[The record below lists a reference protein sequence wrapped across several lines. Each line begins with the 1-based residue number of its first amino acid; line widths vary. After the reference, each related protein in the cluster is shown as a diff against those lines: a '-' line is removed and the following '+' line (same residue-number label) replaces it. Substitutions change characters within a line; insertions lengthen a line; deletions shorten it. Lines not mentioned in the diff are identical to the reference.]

1 MPCKNGMMPLL
12 PGMIKPRFSKAKIS
26 AHFCGKQ
33 AHGTM
38 KNVFNI
44 IANQDPRSCTILLYG
59 VIGDDFESGIH
70 AADILAQIREAEAAY
85 DRIDL
90 RINSVG
96 GQVDTGI
103 AIFNALKESKADIT
117 IYIDCLAAST
127 ASFIAAC
134 GRTVKMS
141 RYARILIHKPSGG
154 VWGNAEEIKQY
165 LEQLQ
170 QIEDILCDIYSRRTG
185 LSVEQI
191 RSTYMD
197 GVDHWIT
204 ASEAVRL
211 GFADEVY
218 DDLPVS
224 FDDSLTLDQQC
235 EQFTA
240 QYAGKFNPNHKTQRT
255 MFDKI
260 KKLQPFSDCADEAAI
275 MARLTEIIQKANAHD
290 TVVAENTALKTK
302 VKEFEDKEAAATAP
316 ANKALLDA
324 AIKDGRI
331 NETQRADFEAMF
343 GTGEAEKAKN
353 LLASMKPARRA
364 ADVVDKPAGIT
375 STSAWDARM
384 EEIREHNKNR

>member
-1 MPCKNGMMPLL
+1 MPIFAENK
-12 PGMIKPRFSKAKIS
+12 RTT
-26 AHFCGKQ
+26 
-33 AHGTM
+33 TM

-154 VWGNAEEIKQY
+154 VWGNAAEIKQY
-165 LEQLQ
+165 LDQLQ
-170 QIEDILCDIYSRRTG
+170 QIEDILCDIYSRRTK
-185 LSVEQI
+185 LSVDEI

-204 ASEAVRL
+204 TADAVRL

-224 FDDSLTLDQQC
+224 FDESLTLDQQC

-240 QYAGKFNPNHKTQRT
+240 QYAGKFNPNYKKQRT

-275 MARLTEIIQKANAHD
+275 MARLNEIVKKANAHD
-290 TVVAENTALKTK
+290 TVVAENTTLKQKVSEYETK
-302 VKEFEDKEAAATAP
+302 EQAAIAA
-316 ANKALLDA
+316 ANKALVDA
-324 AIKDGRI
+324 AVKDGRI
-331 NETQRADFEAMF
+331 DETQRAGFEAML
-343 GTGEAEKAKN
+343 GTDKAEDAKS
-353 LLASMKPARRA
+353 LLASMKPGRRA
-364 ADVVDKPAGIT
+364 LSVVTEGAAGIT

-384 EEIREHNKNR
+384 KEIRKNYNR

>member
-1 MPCKNGMMPLL
+1 
-12 PGMIKPRFSKAKIS
+12 
-26 AHFCGKQ
+26 
-33 AHGTM
+33 M

-59 VIGDDFESGIH
+59 IIGDDFESGIH

-85 DRIDL
+85 DRIDI

-103 AIFNALKESKADIT
+103 AIFNALKESKAEIT

-154 VWGNAEEIKQY
+154 VWGNAAEIRQY

-185 LSVEQI
+185 LSVDEI

-204 ASEAVRL
+204 AAEAVRL

-240 QYAGKFNPNHKTQRT
+240 LYAGKFNTLHKNQST

-275 MARLTEIIQKANAHD
+275 MAKLTEIVKKAEAHD
-290 TVVAENTALKTK
+290 TVVAENTALKAK
-302 VKEFEDKEAAATAP
+302 VDGYEAEKKAAIEA

-324 AIKDGRI
+324 AVKDGRI
-331 NETQRADFEAMF
+331 NETQRADFEAML
-343 GTGEAEKAKN
+343 GTDEAEKAKS
-353 LLASMKPARRA
+353 LLASLKPARRA
-364 ADVVDKPAGIT
+364 ASVVEKPAGVT
-375 STSAWDARM
+375 TTSAWEARQ
-384 EEIREHNKNR
+384 EEIREQNKNR

>member
-1 MPCKNGMMPLL
+1 
-12 PGMIKPRFSKAKIS
+12 
-26 AHFCGKQ
+26 
-33 AHGTM
+33 M

-70 AADILAQIREAEAAY
+70 AAEILAQIREAEAAY
-85 DRIDL
+85 DHIDL

-165 LEQLQ
+165 LEQLL
-170 QIEDILCDIYSRRTG
+170 QIEEILCDIYSRRTG
-185 LSVEQI
+185 LSVDQI

-197 GVDHWIT
+197 GADHWIT
-204 ASEAVRL
+204 AHEAVRL

-240 QYAGKFNPNHKTQRT
+240 QYAGKFNPNYKNQRT
-255 MFDKI
+255 MFDRI
-260 KKLQPFSDCADEAAI
+260 KKLQQVSDCADEAAI
-275 MARLTEIIQKANAHD
+275 MARIGELCRKAEAYD
-290 TVVAENTALKTK
+290 TIVAENTTLKKTIEGYDAEK
-302 VKEFEDKEAAATAP
+302 KAAIDA
-316 ANKALLDA
+316 ANKELLDA
-324 AIKDGRI
+324 AVKDGRI

-343 GTGEAEKAKN
+343 GTGEAAKAKS
-353 LLASMKPARRA
+353 LLASLKSARRA
-364 ADVVDKPAGIT
+364 ASVVDSPAGIT

-384 EEIREHNKNR
+384 EEIRKNHNR

>member
-1 MPCKNGMMPLL
+1 M
-12 PGMIKPRFSKAKIS
+12 R
-26 AHFCGKQ
+26 
-33 AHGTM
+33 
-38 KNVFNI
+38 NVFNI

-70 AADILAQIREAEAAY
+70 AADILSQIREAEAAY

-103 AIFNALKESKADIT
+103 AIFNALKGSKAEIT

-154 VWGNAEEIKQY
+154 VWGNAAEIKQY
-165 LEQLQ
+165 LDQLQ

-185 LSVEQI
+185 LSVDEI

-197 GVDHWIT
+197 GADHWIT
-204 ASEAVRL
+204 AADAVRL

-240 QYAGKFNPNHKTQRT
+240 QYAGQFNPNYKNQRK
-255 MFDKI
+255 MLEKI

-275 MARLTEIIQKANAHD
+275 MARMTELIQKADAHD
-290 TVVAENTALKTK
+290 AVVAENAALKEK
-302 VKEFEDKEAAATAP
+302 VAGYEAEKQAAIA
-316 ANKALLDA
+316 AENKALLDA
-324 AIKDGRI
+324 AVKDGRI

-343 GTGEAEKAKN
+343 GTGEAAKAKS
-353 LLASMKPARRA
+353 LLASLKPARRA
-364 ADVVDKPAGIT
+364 ASVVSDGK
-375 STSAWDARM
+375 
-384 EEIREHNKNR
+384 EEPKTAMDIVAEKTAEVEAKLKMN

>member
-1 MPCKNGMMPLL
+1 
-12 PGMIKPRFSKAKIS
+12 
-26 AHFCGKQ
+26 
-33 AHGTM
+33 M

-70 AADILAQIREAEAAY
+70 AADILAQVREAEASY

-103 AIFNALKESKADIT
+103 AIFNALKGSQAEIT

-154 VWGNAEEIKQY
+154 VWGNAEDIKQY
-165 LEQLQ
+165 LDQLR

-204 ASEAVRL
+204 AAEAVRL

-224 FDDSLTLDQQC
+224 FDESLTLDQQC

-240 QYAGKFNPNHKTQRT
+240 QYAGRFNPNHKTQRK
-255 MFDKI
+255 MFEKI

-275 MARLTEIIQKANAHD
+275 MARLNEIIRKANAHD
-290 TVVAENTALKTK
+290 AVVAENTALKTK
-302 VKEFEDKEAAATAP
+302 VTKYENEKAAATAA

-324 AIKDGRI
+324 AVKDGRI
-331 NETQRADFEAMF
+331 NETQRADFEAML

-353 LLASMKPARRA
+353 LLASMKPGRRA
-364 ADVVDKPAGIT
+364 ADVVASTEGIT
-375 STSAWDARM
+375 STSAWDARQK
-384 EEIREHNKNR
+384 EIHENYNR

>member
-1 MPCKNGMMPLL
+1 
-12 PGMIKPRFSKAKIS
+12 
-26 AHFCGKQ
+26 
-33 AHGTM
+33 M
-38 KNVFNI
+38 KNIFNI

-70 AADILAQIREAEAAY
+70 AADILAQIRQAEAAY

-154 VWGNAEEIKQY
+154 VWGNAEEIRQY
-165 LEQLQ
+165 LGQLQ

-185 LSVEQI
+185 LSVDDI

-197 GVDHWIT
+197 GMDHWIT
-204 ASEAVRL
+204 ASDAVRL

-255 MFDKI
+255 MFERI

-275 MARLTEIIQKANAHD
+275 MARIGELSEKASGYDA
-290 TVVAENTALKTK
+290 VVAENAALKQK
-302 VKEFEDKEAAATAP
+302 VAGYEAEKQAAIEAS
-316 ANKALLDA
+316 NKSLLDA
-324 AIKDGRI
+324 AVKDGRI
-331 NETQRADFEAMF
+331 NETQRADFEAMLR
-343 GTGEAEKAKN
+343 TGEAEKARN

-364 ADVVDKPAGIT
+364 SAVVESPAGIT

-384 EEIREHNKNR
+384 EEIRKNYNH

>member
-1 MPCKNGMMPLL
+1 
-12 PGMIKPRFSKAKIS
+12 
-26 AHFCGKQ
+26 
-33 AHGTM
+33 M

-70 AADILAQIREAEAAY
+70 AAEILAQIREAEAAY
-85 DRIDL
+85 DHIDL

-165 LEQLQ
+165 LEQLL
-170 QIEDILCDIYSRRTG
+170 QIEEILCDIYSRRTG
-185 LSVEQI
+185 LSVDQI

-197 GVDHWIT
+197 GADHWIT
-204 ASEAVRL
+204 AHEAVRL

-240 QYAGKFNPNHKTQRT
+240 QYAGKFNPNYKNQRT
-255 MFDKI
+255 MFDRI
-260 KKLQPFSDCADEAAI
+260 KKLQQFSDCADEAAI
-275 MARLTEIIQKANAHD
+275 MARIGELCRKAEAYD
-290 TVVAENTALKTK
+290 TIVAENTTLKKTIEGYDAEK
-302 VKEFEDKEAAATAP
+302 KAAIDA
-316 ANKALLDA
+316 ANKELLDA
-324 AIKDGRI
+324 AVKDGRI
-331 NETQRADFEAMF
+331 NEAQRADFEAMF
-343 GTGEAEKAKN
+343 GTGEAEKAKR
-353 LLASMKPARRA
+353 LLASLKPARRA
-364 ADVVDKPAGIT
+364 AGVVESPTGIT

-384 EEIREHNKNR
+384 EEIRKNHNR

>member
-1 MPCKNGMMPLL
+1 
-12 PGMIKPRFSKAKIS
+12 
-26 AHFCGKQ
+26 
-33 AHGTM
+33 M

-70 AADILAQIREAEAAY
+70 AADIRAQIREAEAAY

-154 VWGNAEEIKQY
+154 VWGNAAEIKQY

-170 QIEDILCDIYSRRTG
+170 QIEDILCDIYSRRTK
-185 LSVEQI
+185 LSVDEI

-204 ASEAVRL
+204 AADAVRL

-224 FDDSLTLDQQC
+224 FDESLTLDQQC

-240 QYAGKFNPNHKTQRT
+240 QYAGKFNPNYKKQRT

-275 MARLTEIIQKANAHD
+275 MARLNEIVKKANAHD
-290 TVVAENTALKTK
+290 TVVAENTTLKQK
-302 VKEFEDKEAAATAP
+302 VSEYEAKEQAAIAA
-316 ANKALLDA
+316 ANKALVDA
-324 AIKDGRI
+324 AVKDGRI
-331 NETQRADFEAMF
+331 DETQRAGFEAML
-343 GTGEAEKAKN
+343 GTDKAEDAKS
-353 LLASMKPARRA
+353 LLASMKPGRRA
-364 ADVVDKPAGIT
+364 LSVVTEGAAGIT

-384 EEIREHNKNR
+384 KEIRKNYNR